1 MDSILLWNRSHTC
14 VLLLMSPVYRRL
26 EADPAYVGLSGA
38 SEPNFERHGRFG
50 KEHMI
55 VSR

>member
-1 MDSILLWNRSHTC
+1 MDSILLWNRSQTC
-14 VLLLMSPVYRRL
+14 VLLLMSPVYGRL